1 MPRSTLLPVLLL
13 FAVTGVLLAPDAP
26 AAACPPRIV
35 PPPPPMEGPRGRI
48 SIQATPWAQVS
59 IDGQRLGPT
68 PLVGHHLDP
77 GMHRVRL
84 RASCGTWSQRV
95 YVPPS
100 QDVNLSVAVCP
111 GSRVPLPAK

>member
-1 MPRSTLLPVLLL
+1 MLIRRTWMIALGAMVAL
-13 FAVTGVLLAPDAP
+13 AAAGAGVAW
-26 AAACPPRIV
+26 ACPPRHVIR

-48 SIQATPWAQVS
+48 SIDASPWAQVS

-84 RASCGTWSQRV
+84 RASCGTWTQRV

-111 GSRVPLPAK
+111 GARVPAK